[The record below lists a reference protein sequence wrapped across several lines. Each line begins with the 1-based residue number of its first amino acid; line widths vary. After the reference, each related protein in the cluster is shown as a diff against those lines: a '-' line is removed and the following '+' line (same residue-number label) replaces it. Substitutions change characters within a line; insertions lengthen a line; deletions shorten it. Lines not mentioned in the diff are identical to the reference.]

1 MSRAKAPR
9 KGQKGP
15 TIDDVA
21 RRAGVSHMTVSRV
34 LNQDGGVRPATRERV
49 NAAIAKLGFV
59 RNAAARS
66 LAGAPQCRVALI
78 YSNPSAHY
86 LGELLLGS
94 LAQARESD
102 VELLVEPYDGQ
113 ALVERLVG
121 HRIDGVVLPPPLSDD
136 QALLTALN
144 AVGLETVRLAT
155 GWTDKYSH
163 SIAIDDESAARAMTI
178 YLLGLGHRRIG
189 FILGDANQTASGLRR
204 QGYEHALRDA
214 GIVPDPCL
222 VVAGDFSFYS
232 GLAATEALLA
242 LPQPP
247 TAIFA
252 SNDDM
257 AAAAINVAHRLAFS
271 VPRDLTICGFD
282 DTAIARTLWPELT
295 TIRQPVAAMARAA
308 MRLLVESIRGL
319 RSGSEVERQHLLLD
333 FELVERRSTAAPKMD
348 A

>member
-1 MSRAKAPR
+1 MTRTKAPR
-9 KGQKGP
+9 KGQNGP

-21 RRAGVSHMTVSRV
+21 RRAGVSNMTVSRV
-34 LNQDGGVRPATRERV
+34 LNQDSGVRPATRERV
-49 NAAIAKLGFV
+49 NAAVAKLGFV

-66 LAGAPQCRVALI
+66 LAGASQCRVALI

-94 LAQARESD
+94 LAQARQSD
-102 VELLVEPYDGQ
+102 VELLVEPYDEQG
-113 ALVERLVG
+113 LVERLIG
-121 HRIDGVVLPPPLSDD
+121 HRIDGIVLPPPLSDD
-136 QALLTALN
+136 EALLTALN
-144 AVGLETVRLAT
+144 VAGLETVRLAT
-155 GWTDKYSH
+155 GRPDDHSH
-163 SIAIDDESAARAMTI
+163 CIAIDDESAAHAMTA

-189 FILGDANQTASGLRR
+189 FILGDANQTSSDLRR
-204 QGYEHALRDA
+204 RGYENALRDA
-214 GIVPDPCL
+214 GIMPDSRL
-222 VVAGDFSFYS
+222 VVSGDFSFPS

-257 AAAAINVAHRLAFS
+257 AAAAINVAHRLGFA

-282 DTAIARTLWPELT
+282 DTPIARTLWPELT
-295 TIRQPVAAMARAA
+295 TIRQPVAAMARTAIEI
-308 MRLLVESIRGL
+308 LVDTIRTR
-319 RSGSEVERQHLLLD
+319 RSGSEPERKHLLLD
-333 FELVERRSTAAPKMD
+333 FELVERHSTAGPQMD